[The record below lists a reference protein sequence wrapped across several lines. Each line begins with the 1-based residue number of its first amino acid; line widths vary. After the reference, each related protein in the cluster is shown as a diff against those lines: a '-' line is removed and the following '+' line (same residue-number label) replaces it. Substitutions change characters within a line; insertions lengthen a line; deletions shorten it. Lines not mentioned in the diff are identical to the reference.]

1 MSIKIFNTLTR
12 KKEDFVPLEEG
23 KVRMYVCG
31 VTVYNKAHVGHA
43 MSALVFDILR
53 RYLEYRG
60 YEVRH
65 VTNFTDVDDKI
76 INRAA
81 QLGIDPMEMAAG
93 YIMELQEQMK
103 ALNIKPAA
111 VYPQATTEMDTII
124 QMIEGLINKGYA
136 YAAEGD
142 VYFRVQKDKQYGKLS
157 GRRIEDMRSGEK
169 SDPGEIKEDSLDFAL
184 WKSAKPGEPS
194 WESPWGKGRPGWHIE
209 CSAMSLKHLGEQ
221 IDIHGGG
228 NDLIFPHHEN
238 EIAQTECLTEQAFAR
253 YWVHNGML
261 NFSGEKMSKSVGN
274 IITIEEFLRDHPADV
289 IRFMVLN
296 SGYRSPLTFNE
307 DVIEQSRKGLDRI
320 RSALKPALA
329 GARGASTEI
338 ITTLEKEADGA
349 KEIFI
354 ANMDDD
360 LNTAGALAAVFELVR
375 TINAARAE
383 NATDEELKRAQA
395 VIRELTSVW
404 GLTLEENNPQG
415 EDVAPFID
423 LLLDLRKQLR
433 VLRQWELSDSVRD
446 KLLELGVVIEDS
458 KEGSSWHF
466 K

>member
-1 MSIKIFNTLTR
+1 MGFKIYNTLTR
-12 KKEDFVPLEEG
+12 KKEEFVPLEDG

-60 YEVRH
+60 FEVRH

-81 QLGIDPMEMAAG
+81 QLGMDPMQMAAG
-93 YIMELQEQMK
+93 YIDELREQMK
-103 ALNIKPAA
+103 ALNIKPAS
-111 VYPQATTEMDTII
+111 VYPQATTEMGTII
-124 QMIEGLINKGYA
+124 QMIQGLIDKGFA

-169 SDPGEIKEDSLDFAL
+169 SDPGEIKEDNLDFAL

-194 WESPWGKGRPGWHIE
+194 WDSPWGYGRPGWHIE

-228 NDLIFPHHEN
+228 NDLVFPHHEN
-238 EIAQTECLTEQAFAR
+238 EIAQTESLTDKAFAK

-261 NFSGEKMSKSVGN
+261 NFSGEKMSKSIGN
-274 IITIEEFLRDHPADV
+274 IITIEEFLQHYSADT

-296 SGYRSPLTFNE
+296 SGYRSPLTFNDE
-307 DVIEQSRKGLDRI
+307 VVEQSKKGLERI
-320 RSALKPALA
+320 RSALKPASP

-338 ITTLEKEADGA
+338 IKTLENESVAA
-349 KEIFI
+349 KEKFI
-354 ANMDDD
+354 ESMDDD
-360 LNTAGALAAVFELVR
+360 LNTAGALAAVFDLVR
-375 TINAARAE
+375 IINATRAE
-383 NATDEELKRAQA
+383 NATDAELHTAQT
-395 VIRELTSVW
+395 VVRELTSVW
-404 GLTLEENNPQG
+404 GLSLEENNKKS
-415 EDVAPFID
+415 EDAAPFIE

-433 VLRQWELSDSVRD
+433 NLKQWELSDAIRD
-446 KLLELGVVIEDS
+446 KLLELGVVIEDN
-458 KEGSSWHF
+458 KEGSIWHF